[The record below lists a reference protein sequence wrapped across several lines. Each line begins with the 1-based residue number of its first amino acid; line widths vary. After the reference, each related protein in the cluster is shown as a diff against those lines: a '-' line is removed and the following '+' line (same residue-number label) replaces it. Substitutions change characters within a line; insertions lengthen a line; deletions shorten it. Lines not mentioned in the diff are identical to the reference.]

1 MIIEEMIN
9 KTLDIAEIVYAS
21 SVSFRGKKTMIT
33 IKNVTIDTGIK
44 KLKSNALLIQFDLSD
59 L

>member
-1 MIIEEMIN
+1 MIN

-21 SVSFRGKKTMIT
+21 SVSFNGKKTMIT